1 MASLVFKR
9 GNRLLAAGSILII
22 VVAMLHTI
30 GHFAPAPA
38 DDTALHAVTAAMRGY
53 QLDMGMGMK
62 PSMMDIYESF
72 SLTMTITVL
81 FLGIQN
87 LVTLTAAGDNSKLVR
102 RITVL
107 SMLWV
112 GGLIILNA
120 IYRVP
125 PPLFS
130 FIVVEI
136 VLVLSLL
143 LNRKQEADSYR
154 RKAADQR
161 SALQLRAE

>member
-22 VVAMLHTI
+22 IVAMLHTM

-38 DDTALHAVTAAMRGY
+38 NDTALHAVITAMRGY

-62 PSMMDIYESF
+62 PSLMDIFESL

-87 LVTLTAAGDNSKLVR
+87 LVMLAAAGDNSKLVR

-112 GGLIILNA
+112 GGLIILYA

-136 VLVLSLL
+136 ILVLALL
-143 LNRKQEADSYR
+143 RNRRHGAN
-154 RKAADQR
+154 A
-161 SALQLRAE
+161 

>member
-22 VVAMLHTI
+22 VVAMLHTM
-30 GHFAPAPA
+30 GHFTPAPA
-38 DDTALHAVTAAMRGY
+38 DDTALRAVMAAMRGY

-62 PSMMDIYESF
+62 PSLMDIFESL

-87 LVTLTAAGDNSKLVR
+87 LVMLAAAGDNSKLVR

-112 GGLIILNA
+112 GGLIILYA

-136 VLVLSLL
+136 ILVLALL
-143 LNRKQEADSYR
+143 RNRRHGA
-154 RKAADQR
+154 KA
-161 SALQLRAE
+161 